1 MNWYSEAKYRRNS
14 VRSNS
19 YLTAVLPPAVGCVS
33 LNISEATNSYEVN
46 ANHDQPPRYCLVI
59 PEEEISVGNQY
70 TLTVELM
77 NVIGKHGVNFGH
89 LGVMYN
95 VIDENN
101 FDFMYLRF
109 VTWDKPG

>member
-1 MNWYSEAKYRRNS
+1 MSGIRSHNS
-14 VRSNS
+14 RNS

-33 LNISEATNSYEVN
+33 LTKSEATNSYEVN
-46 ANHDQPPRYCLVI
+46 ANHDKPPNLCLVL
-59 PEEEISVGNQY
+59 PEEEINVGNQY

-77 NVIGKHGVNFGH
+77 NVIGWLGVNSGRP
-89 LGVMYN
+89 GVMYN

-109 VTWDKPG
+109 VTCRGKPG